1 MKGQIGLMPVLIWN
15 YRKFKCSRTVLV
27 AGELQWMESALSA
40 QQVGRRRIA
49 TMISFIFS
57 QGATRVMGTGPSLQ
71 RPSRCSLPHKS
82 YACHISLEFK
92 CHTAGS
98 GATMLSH
105 ILAEIQLGGGQ
116 MGSSGLC
123 LASQWAAL
131 PCHAPPTHPPTLEWG
146 HLQL

>member
-1 MKGQIGLMPVLIWN
+1 MPGQIGLMPALNWK
-15 YRKFKCSRTVLV
+15 YRNLKCSRTVLV

-40 QQVGRRRIA
+40 QQVGRRRTA

-57 QGATRVMGTGPSLQ
+57 QGATRIMGTGPSLQ
-71 RPSRCSLPHKS
+71 RPSRCSLPLKS
-82 YACHISLEFK
+82 YACHISVEFK

-105 ILAEIQLGGGQ
+105 ILAEIELGGGQ
-116 MGSSGLC
+116 MGRSGLC

-131 PCHAPPTHPPTLEWG
+131 PSLAPPTHPPALELG
-146 HLQL
+146 RLQL

>member
-1 MKGQIGLMPVLIWN
+1 MPILIWK
-15 YRKFKCSRTVLV
+15 YRTFKCSRTLLV

-40 QQVGRRRIA
+40 QQVGRKRTA

-57 QGATRVMGTGPSLQ
+57 QGATRLMGTGPSVQ

-82 YACHISLEFK
+82 YACHISFEFK

-98 GATMLSH
+98 CATMLSH
-105 ILAEIQLGGGQ
+105 ILAEIELGGGQ

-123 LASQWAAL
+123 LASQWAAF
-131 PCHAPPTHPPTLEWG
+131 PCFAPPTNT
-146 HLQL
+146 

>member
-1 MKGQIGLMPVLIWN
+1 MPGQIGLMTVLIWK

-40 QQVGRRRIA
+40 QQVGRRRTA

-57 QGATRVMGTGPSLQ
+57 QGATRLMGTGPSVQ
-71 RPSRCSLPHKS
+71 RPSRCSLPHFPKS

-123 LASQWAAL
+123 LASQWAAF
-131 PCHAPPTHPPTLEWG
+131 PCLAPPTHHPSTST
-146 HLQL
+146 